1 MSKRPPW
8 DPGEERK
15 ASLRSEI
22 SSLSLHDTDPTFH
35 TVRQPQP
42 KNPAK
47 ATKKSKSLPSL
58 SPKGRQVD
66 YTAVTAP
73 RSVDYSYLDKFKP
86 PPVQYQTTREREESR
101 KQGAK
106 LSPQPKVRRYHEPE
120 NRPMPV
126 EKGSPKRTFEPP
138 AKKPLSLRQEN
149 SRAGA
154 AELSRELRE
163 DKTKKAPAGET
174 SSYSVARRKER
185 TSSDSSQKAKLHV
198 SSKSSSSLSGQF
210 TDIKK
215 VKSATAS
222 LASTA
227 SNLALRSKVIQ
238 FNDKKCSLGSLGM
251 AAITQLDNSFK
262 VRQFPDG
269 AEAGLS
275 RATAFM
281 DSGEWENNL
290 EGLELIVSLARGHP
304 ELLSREI
311 KTTRS
316 SLLKGVKNLRSQVCR
331 AGCQACAEVL
341 LSLGK
346 AMEAEVETLVKEL
359 LQKSSDTNKF
369 IRSDAN
375 TALDV
380 LAENLSVYKA
390 VSSLV
395 GVSQS
400 SRNTVIRGNVS
411 RIIDSIV
418 FRLGAERFMGSSG
431 ELQEL
436 VVVEG
441 SKMLMDGSLDVRKHA
456 KHLWGE
462 LGQHS
467 RTEGLLK
474 QHLSGSNLREVTGI
488 VEGLT

>member
-1 MSKRPPW
+1 MSKRPAW
-8 DPGEERK
+8 DPGEGRK

-22 SSLSLHDTDPTFH
+22 SSLSLHDTDPTFQ
-35 TVRQPQP
+35 TVKQPQP
-42 KNPAK
+42 KSPAK
-47 ATKKSKSLPSL
+47 AAKKSKSLPSL

-66 YTAVTAP
+66 YKVATAP

-86 PPVQYQTTREREESR
+86 PPVQYQTTREREESQ
-101 KQGAK
+101 KQLSK

-120 NRPMPV
+120 NRAMPV
-126 EKGSPKRTFEPP
+126 AKSSPKRNYEAPP
-138 AKKPLSLRQEN
+138 THVSKKPLSLRQEN

-154 AELSRELRE
+154 AETRREL
-163 DKTKKAPAGET
+163 KKDPTEANNT
-174 SSYSVARRKER
+174 YSVAKKKER
-185 TSSDSSQKAKLHV
+185 TISDSSQRAKLHV
-198 SSKSSSSLSGQF
+198 SNKSSSLSGQF

-222 LASTA
+222 LSSTA

-251 AAITQLDNSFK
+251 ATITKLENSFK
-262 VRQFPDG
+262 VRQFPEG
-269 AEAGLS
+269 VEAGLT

-281 DSGEWENNL
+281 ESAEWERNL
-290 EGLELIVSLARGHP
+290 EGLELIVSLARGHA
-304 ELLSREI
+304 EFLSREI

-375 TALDV
+375 IALDV

-395 GVSQS
+395 GVSQT

-474 QHLSGSNLREVTGI
+474 QHLSGSQLREVSGI
-488 VEGLT
+488 VEGLR